1 MITGTISNAV
11 RQDFLSKKWDAKKK
25 SGNILSK
32 QDKNS
37 NVSKTPEQSM
47 LERFREEM
55 KQNKENSK
63 INGIANKVTNG
74 EDLSPEEEQYLAEKN
89 PGLLNSYRQAKL
101 EQKAYE
107 EKLKNCETK
116 DEVQRLKTNTVNGYL
131 SEMSAAKGT
140 GNKGAI
146 VATAKKV
153 LAKLKNIEKAEIE
166 FIKSGAYSNLPTE
179 ADEQIE
185 ETRETVEE
193 NERLLEEI
201 SQGIDDNKEL
211 IEETEIVSAGNA
223 VPAELSGVENEELAG
238 STEEVDKAMD
248 KVTDK
253 AAEKTSS
260 RTEKDIFSEFEKVL
274 KKFIPDNAD
283 DDREDRHNKKTK
295 APEIGG
301 MINIIV

>member
-11 RQDFLSKKWDAKKK
+11 RQDFLSKKFEAKKK

-32 QDKNS
+32 QEKNS
-37 NVSKTPEQSM
+37 NVNRTPEQSM
-47 LERFREEM
+47 IERFREEM

-74 EDLSPEEEQYLAEKN
+74 EDLTPEEEQYLAAKN
-89 PGLLNSYRQAKL
+89 PGLFNSYKQAKL

-107 EKLKNCETK
+107 EKLKNCKTK

-131 SEMSAAKGT
+131 AEMSAAKGT
-140 GNKGAI
+140 GSKGAI

-153 LAKLKNIEKAEIE
+153 LAKLKNIEKVELE
-166 FIKSGAYSNLPTE
+166 FIESGVYSSLPTE

-201 SQGIDDNKEL
+201 SEAVDDNKEL
-211 IEETEIVSAGNA
+211 IEETEADNGDNA
-223 VPAELSGVENEELAG
+223 APVELFDGESEELAQ
-238 STEEVDKAMD
+238 TTVEVDK
-248 KVTDK
+248 VEDK
-253 AAEKTSS
+253 ASEKSS
-260 RTEKDIFSEFEKVL
+260 SKPEKDIFAELEKVL
-274 KKFIPDNAD
+274 KKFIPEHVD
-283 DDREDRHNKKTK
+283 DDRNEKHNKKNK

-301 MINIIV
+301 MINIVL

>member
-25 SGNILSK
+25 SGNVLSK
-32 QDKNS
+32 QDKSS
-37 NVSKTPEQSM
+37 NVNRTPEQSM

-74 EDLSPEEEQYLAEKN
+74 EDLTPEEEQYLAEKN

-211 IEETEIVSAGNA
+211 IEETETDSKDTTEPVTSTDGENDEIAKTTGNA
-223 VPAELSGVENEELAG
+223 NETA
-238 STEEVDKAMD
+238 DKA
-248 KVTDK
+248 V
-253 AAEKTSS
+253 EKTPSGS
-260 RTEKDIFSEFEKVL
+260 EKDIFTELEKVL
-274 KKFIPDNAD
+274 KKYIPDHVD
-283 DDREDRHNKKTK
+283 DDRDERHNKKTK
-295 APEIGG
+295 APDIGG
-301 MINIIV
+301 MIDVVL

>member
-11 RQDFLSKKWDAKKK
+11 RQDFLSKKFEAKKK

-32 QDKNS
+32 QEKNS
-37 NVSKTPEQSM
+37 NVNRTPEQSM
-47 LERFREEM
+47 IERFREEM

-74 EDLSPEEEQYLAEKN
+74 EDLTPEEEQYLAAKN
-89 PGLLNSYRQAKL
+89 PGLFNSYKQAKL

-107 EKLKNCETK
+107 EKLKNCKTK

-131 SEMSAAKGT
+131 AEMSAAKGT
-140 GNKGAI
+140 GSKGAI

-153 LAKLKNIEKAEIE
+153 LAKLKNIEKVEME
-166 FIKSGAYSNLPTE
+166 FIESGAYSSLPTE

-201 SQGIDDNKEL
+201 SEAVDDNKEL
-211 IEETEIVSAGNA
+211 IEETEADNGDNA
-223 VPAELSGVENEELAG
+223 APVELFDGESEELAQ
-238 STEEVDKAMD
+238 TTVEVDK
-248 KVTDK
+248 VEDK
-253 AAEKTSS
+253 ASEKSS
-260 RTEKDIFSEFEKVL
+260 SKPEKDIFAELEKIL
-274 KKFIPDNAD
+274 KKFIPEHVD
-283 DDREDRHNKKTK
+283 DDRNEKHNKKNK

-301 MINIIV
+301 MINIVL

>member
-25 SGNILSK
+25 SGNVLSK
-32 QDKNS
+32 QDKSS
-37 NVSKTPEQSM
+37 NVNRTPEQSM

-74 EDLSPEEEQYLAEKN
+74 ENLTPEEEQYLAEKN

-211 IEETEIVSAGNA
+211 MKETETDSKDPTEPVTSTDGENDEIAKTTGNA
-223 VPAELSGVENEELAG
+223 NETA
-238 STEEVDKAMD
+238 DKA
-248 KVTDK
+248 V
-253 AAEKTSS
+253 EKTPSGS
-260 RTEKDIFSEFEKVL
+260 EKDIFSEFEKVL
-274 KKFIPDNAD
+274 KKYIPDHVD
-283 DDREDRHNKKTK
+283 DDRDERHNKKTK
-295 APEIGG
+295 APDIGG
-301 MINIIV
+301 MIDVVL

>member
-37 NVSKTPEQSM
+37 NVNRTPEQSM

-63 INGIANKVTNG
+63 ISGIANKVTNG
-74 EDLSPEEEQYLAEKN
+74 EDLTPEEEQYLAEKN

>member
-25 SGNILSK
+25 SGNVLSK

-37 NVSKTPEQSM
+37 NVNRTPEQSM

-63 INGIANKVTNG
+63 ISGIANKVTNG
-74 EDLSPEEEQYLAEKN
+74 EDLTPEEEQYLAEKN

-153 LAKLKNIEKAEIE
+153 LAKLKNIEKTEIE

-211 IEETEIVSAGNA
+211 IEETEVNNKDN
-223 VPAELSGVENEELAG
+223 VELTGLSDGENEELTKTPGDANK
-238 STEEVDKAMD
+238 TTDKAVDKA
-248 KVTDK
+248 T
-253 AAEKTSS
+253 ETPSS
-260 RTEKDIFSEFEKVL
+260 KSDKDIFTELEKVL
-274 KKFIPDNAD
+274 KKFVPEHVD
-283 DDREDRHNKKTK
+283 DDRDDRRNKKKQDRET
-295 APEIGG
+295 GG
-301 MINIIV
+301 MINIVI

>member
-25 SGNILSK
+25 SGNVLSK
-32 QDKNS
+32 QDKSS
-37 NVSKTPEQSM
+37 NVNRTPEQSM

-201 SQGIDDNKEL
+201 SEGVDDNKEL
-211 IEETEIVSAGNA
+211 VEETDTTTEGN
-223 VPAELSGVENEELAG
+223 VEHVELSDGENENIAKTFIEVNE
-238 STEEVDKAMD
+238 TVDKVAD
-248 KVTDK
+248 KATDK
-253 AAEKTSS
+253 TFSEFK
-260 RTEKDIFSEFEKVL
+260 KDIFAELEKVL
-274 KKFIPDNAD
+274 KKFIPEHAD
-283 DDREDRHNKKTK
+283 DNSEDRHNKKNK
-295 APEIGG
+295 VPEIGG
-301 MINIIV
+301 MINIVL

>member
-11 RQDFLSKKWDAKKK
+11 RQDFLSKKFEAKKK

-32 QDKNS
+32 QEKNS
-37 NVSKTPEQSM
+37 IVNRTPEQSM
-47 LERFREEM
+47 IERFREEM

-74 EDLSPEEEQYLAEKN
+74 EDLTPEEEQYLAAKN
-89 PGLLNSYRQAKL
+89 PGLFNRYKQAKL

-107 EKLKNCETK
+107 EKLKNCKTK

-131 SEMSAAKGT
+131 AEMSAAKGT
-140 GNKGAI
+140 GSKGAV

-153 LAKLKNIEKAEIE
+153 LAKLKNIEKVELE
-166 FIKSGAYSNLPTE
+166 FIESGAYSSLPTE

-193 NERLLEEI
+193 NEKLLEEI
-201 SQGIDDNKEL
+201 SEAVDDNKEL
-211 IEETEIVSAGNA
+211 IEETEADNGDNA
-223 VPAELSGVENEELAG
+223 APVELFDGKNEELAQI
-238 STEEVDKAMD
+238 TVEVDKAVD
-248 KVTDK
+248 KVEDK
-253 AAEKTSS
+253 ASEKSFS
-260 RTEKDIFSEFEKVL
+260 KPEKDIFVELEKVL
-274 KKFIPDNAD
+274 KKFIPEHVD
-283 DDREDRHNKKTK
+283 DDRNEKHNKKNK

-301 MINIIV
+301 MINIFL

>member
-11 RQDFLSKKWDAKKK
+11 RQDFLSKKLEAKKK

-32 QDKNS
+32 QEKNS
-37 NVSKTPEQSM
+37 NVNRTPEQSM
-47 LERFREEM
+47 IERFREEM

-74 EDLSPEEEQYLAEKN
+74 EDLTPEEEQYLTAKN
-89 PGLLNSYRQAKL
+89 PGLFNSYKQAKL

-107 EKLKNCETK
+107 EKLKNCKTK

-140 GNKGAI
+140 GSKGAV

-153 LAKLKNIEKAEIE
+153 LAKLKSIEKVEME
-166 FIKSGAYSNLPTE
+166 FIESGAYSSLPTE

-201 SQGIDDNKEL
+201 SAAVEENNEFVSEMEADTDEHIGQGAVID
-211 IEETEIVSAGNA
+211 G
-223 VPAELSGVENEELAG
+223 ENEEPDKTDEEA
-238 STEEVDKAMD
+238 SKTTDITTEESVPKP
-248 KVTDK
+248 
-253 AAEKTSS
+253 
-260 RTEKDIFSEFEKVL
+260 RKDIFTELEKVL
-274 KKFIPDNAD
+274 KKLIPEHIDN
-283 DDREDRHNKKTK
+283 DREDRHNKRTK
-295 APEIGG
+295 DREIGG
-301 MINIIV
+301 RINIIL

>member
-25 SGNILSK
+25 SGNVLSK

-37 NVSKTPEQSM
+37 NVNRTPEQSM

-63 INGIANKVTNG
+63 ISGIANKVTNG
-74 EDLSPEEEQYLAEKN
+74 EDLTPEEEQYLAEKN

-211 IEETEIVSAGNA
+211 IEETGVNNEGNA
-223 VPAELSGVENEELAG
+223 ELTRLSDGENEEHAKTTG
-238 STEEVDKAMD
+238 DVSETINEV
-248 KVTDK
+248 
-253 AAEKTSS
+253 AEKTSFES
-260 RTEKDIFSEFEKVL
+260 EKDIFIKLEKVL
-274 KKFIPDNAD
+274 RKFIPKQID

-295 APEIGG
+295 ATEIGG
-301 MINIIV
+301 MINVVL

>member
-25 SGNILSK
+25 SGNVLSK
-32 QDKNS
+32 QDKSS
-37 NVSKTPEQSM
+37 NVNITPEQSM

-74 EDLSPEEEQYLAEKN
+74 EDLTPEEEQYLASKN

-101 EQKAYE
+101 EQKSYE
-107 EKLKNCETK
+107 EKLRNCETK
-116 DEVQRLKTNTVNGYL
+116 EEVQRLKTNTVNGYL

-140 GNKGAI
+140 GSKGAI
-146 VATAKKV
+146 TATAMKI
-153 LAKLKNIEKAEIE
+153 LAKVKNIEKVEIE
-166 FIKSGAYSNLPTE
+166 FIKSGAYSSLPTE

-201 SQGIDDNKEL
+201 SEGIDDNKEL
-211 IEETEIVSAGNA
+211 ADKKFVLGCINEDGQAVCFIEE
-223 VPAELSGVENEELAG
+223 
-238 STEEVDKAMD
+238 
-248 KVTDK
+248 
-253 AAEKTSS
+253 
-260 RTEKDIFSEFEKVL
+260 
-274 KKFIPDNAD
+274 
-283 DDREDRHNKKTK
+283 
-295 APEIGG
+295 
-301 MINIIV
+301 

>member
-11 RQDFLSKKWDAKKK
+11 RQDFLSKKFEAKKK

-32 QDKNS
+32 QEKNS
-37 NVSKTPEQSM
+37 NVNRTPEQSM
-47 LERFREEM
+47 IERFSEEM

-74 EDLSPEEEQYLAEKN
+74 EDLTPEEEQYLAAKN
-89 PGLLNSYRQAKL
+89 PGLFNSYKQAKL

-107 EKLKNCETK
+107 EKLKNCKTK

-131 SEMSAAKGT
+131 AEMSAAKGT
-140 GNKGAI
+140 GSKGAI

-153 LAKLKNIEKAEIE
+153 LAKLKNIEKVEME
-166 FIKSGAYSNLPTE
+166 FIESGAYSSLPTE

-201 SQGIDDNKEL
+201 SEAVDDNKEL
-211 IEETEIVSAGNA
+211 IEETEADNGDNA
-223 VPAELSGVENEELAG
+223 APVELFDGESEELAQ
-238 STEEVDKAMD
+238 TTVEVDK
-248 KVTDK
+248 VEDK
-253 AAEKTSS
+253 ASEKSS
-260 RTEKDIFSEFEKVL
+260 SKPEKDIFAELEKVL
-274 KKFIPDNAD
+274 KKFIPEHVD
-283 DDREDRHNKKTK
+283 DDKEDRHNKKSK

-301 MINIIV
+301 MINIIL

>member
-11 RQDFLSKKWDAKKK
+11 RQDFLSKKFEAKKK

-32 QDKNS
+32 QEKNS
-37 NVSKTPEQSM
+37 NVNRTPEQSM
-47 LERFREEM
+47 IERFREEM

-74 EDLSPEEEQYLAEKN
+74 EDLTPEEEQYLAAKN
-89 PGLLNSYRQAKL
+89 PGLFNSYKQAKL

-107 EKLKNCETK
+107 EKLKNCKTK

-131 SEMSAAKGT
+131 AEMSAAKGT
-140 GNKGAI
+140 GSKGAI

-153 LAKLKNIEKAEIE
+153 LAKLKNIEKVEME
-166 FIKSGAYSNLPTE
+166 FIESGAYSSLPTE

-201 SQGIDDNKEL
+201 SEAVDDNNEL
-211 IEETEIVSAGNA
+211 IEETEADSEGNA
-223 VPAELSGVENEELAG
+223 APVVLSDIENKELA
-238 STEEVDKAMD
+238 STTVGVDNKVAD
-248 KVTDK
+248 KVT
-253 AAEKTSS
+253 EKSYTKL
-260 RTEKDIFSEFEKVL
+260 EKDIFAELEKVL
-274 KKFIPDNAD
+274 RKFIPEHVD
-283 DDREDRHNKKTK
+283 DDRDDRGNKKTK

-301 MINIIV
+301 MINIVL

>member
-211 IEETEIVSAGNA
+211 IEETGVNNEGNAKLTRLSAG
-223 VPAELSGVENEELAG
+223 ENEEHAKTTG
-238 STEEVDKAMD
+238 DVSETINEV
-248 KVTDK
+248 
-253 AAEKTSS
+253 AEKTSFES
-260 RTEKDIFSEFEKVL
+260 EKDIFIKLEKVL
-274 KKFIPDNAD
+274 RKFIPKQID

-295 APEIGG
+295 ATEIGG
-301 MINIIV
+301 MINVVL

>member
-25 SGNILSK
+25 SGNVLSK

-37 NVSKTPEQSM
+37 NVNKTPEQSM

-201 SQGIDDNKEL
+201 SEAVDDNKEL
-211 IEETEIVSAGNA
+211 TEDSETDYEGNA
-223 VPAELSGVENEELAG
+223 EIDLISDGESEESAR
-238 STEEVDKAMD
+238 TTVEVDKAED
-248 KVTDK
+248 KVT
-253 AAEKTSS
+253 AKTSS
-260 RTEKDIFSEFEKVL
+260 RSEKDIFVEFEKVL
-274 KKFIPDNAD
+274 KKFIPEHTD
-283 DDREDRHNKKTK
+283 DDNYDRHNKKTK
-295 APEIGG
+295 ASDIGG
-301 MINIIV
+301 MIDIIL

>member
-11 RQDFLSKKWDAKKK
+11 RQDFLNKKFEAKKK
-25 SGNILSK
+25 SGNIFSK
-32 QDKNS
+32 QEKNS
-37 NVSKTPEQSM
+37 IVNRTPEQSM
-47 LERFREEM
+47 IERFREEM

-74 EDLSPEEEQYLAEKN
+74 EDLTPEEEQYLAAKN
-89 PGLLNSYRQAKL
+89 PGLFNSYKQAKL

-107 EKLKNCETK
+107 QKLKNCKTK

-131 SEMSAAKGT
+131 AEMSAAKGT
-140 GNKGAI
+140 GSKGAI

-153 LAKLKNIEKAEIE
+153 LAKLKNIEKVELE
-166 FIKSGAYSNLPTE
+166 FIESGAYSSLPTE

-201 SQGIDDNKEL
+201 SEAVDDNKEL
-211 IEETEIVSAGNA
+211 IEETEADNGDNA
-223 VPAELSGVENEELAG
+223 APVELFDGESEELAQ
-238 STEEVDKAMD
+238 TTVEVDK
-248 KVTDK
+248 VEDK
-253 AAEKTSS
+253 ASEKSS
-260 RTEKDIFSEFEKVL
+260 SKPEKDIFAELEKVL
-274 KKFIPDNAD
+274 KKFIPEHVD
-283 DDREDRHNKKTK
+283 DDRNEKHNKKNK

-301 MINIIV
+301 MINIVL

>member
-11 RQDFLSKKWDAKKK
+11 RQDFLSKKFEAKKK

-32 QDKNS
+32 QEKNS
-37 NVSKTPEQSM
+37 NVNRTPEQSM
-47 LERFREEM
+47 IERFREEM

-74 EDLSPEEEQYLAEKN
+74 EDLTPEEEQYLAAKN
-89 PGLLNSYRQAKL
+89 PGLFNSYKQAKL

-107 EKLKNCETK
+107 EKLKNCKTK

-140 GNKGAI
+140 GSKGAV

-153 LAKLKNIEKAEIE
+153 LAKLKNIEKVELE
-166 FIKSGAYSNLPTE
+166 FIESGAYSSLPTE

-193 NERLLEEI
+193 NEKLLEEI
-201 SQGIDDNKEL
+201 SEAVDDNKEL
-211 IEETEIVSAGNA
+211 IGETEADNEGDS
-223 VPAELSGVENEELAG
+223 ELIELFDGENEELAG
-238 STEEVDKAMD
+238 TTVEVDKDVD

-253 AAEKTSS
+253 TTEKSS
-260 RTEKDIFSEFEKVL
+260 SKPEKDIFAELEKVL
-274 KKFIPDNAD
+274 KKFIPKHVN

-295 APEIGG
+295 ASEIGE
-301 MINIIV
+301 MINVVL

>member
-25 SGNILSK
+25 SGNVLSK

-37 NVSKTPEQSM
+37 NVNRTPEQSM

-74 EDLSPEEEQYLAEKN
+74 EDLTPEEEQYLAEKN

-211 IEETEIVSAGNA
+211 IEETGVNNEGNA
-223 VPAELSGVENEELAG
+223 ELTRLSDGENEEHAKTTG
-238 STEEVDKAMD
+238 DVSETINEV
-248 KVTDK
+248 
-253 AAEKTSS
+253 AEKTSFES
-260 RTEKDIFSEFEKVL
+260 EKDIFIKLEKVL
-274 KKFIPDNAD
+274 RKFIPKQID

-295 APEIGG
+295 ATEIGG
-301 MINIIV
+301 MINVVL